1 MELVNLK
8 DSSDTA
14 SFAEAV
20 KRGLG
25 KNQGLYFPEHIPTLD
40 NIDALLEKPFVER
53 SIEVLRALIG
63 NELDNGEL
71 EEIVKTAF
79 TFGAPVEQV
88 NDNIYTLEL
97 FHGPTLAFKDF
108 GGRFM
113 AQTLSRISEGKP
125 VTILTATSGDTGA
138 AVAHAFHGIDNIN
151 VVILFPK
158 GKISALQE
166 KLFTTLGGN
175 IHTVAIE
182 SDFDACQ
189 SLVKTAFDDPD
200 VREGLHLNSANS
212 INISRLL
219 AQVCY
224 YFEAVSQLPKDKR
237 NQVVVSVPSGNFG
250 NLTAGMIAKAMGL
263 PIKRFIAATNLNDT
277 VPRYL
282 KTGQWEPKA
291 TVATMSNAMDVS
303 QPNNWPRIEALVE
316 RGYIDKAC
324 LNGEMVDE
332 EYTQLAMRQLAQ
344 QGYTSEPHAAIAYRA
359 VSHDLEDGE
368 IGLFLGTAHPAKFR
382 ETVENVLGNPISLP
396 KALADVAGEDSLA
409 VDLPASYAALKQHMM
424 AILKA

>member
-14 SFAEAV
+14 SFADAV

-25 KNQGLYFPEHIPTLD
+25 KRQGLYFPEKIPTLE

-63 NELDNGEL
+63 DELDAGEL
-71 EEIVKTAF
+71 ENIVETAF
-79 TFGAPVEQV
+79 AFDAPVKPIT
-88 NDNIYTLEL
+88 DNIYTLEL

-125 VTILTATSGDTGA
+125 ITILTATSGDTGA
-138 AVAHAFHGIDNIN
+138 AVAHAFYGIENIN

-175 IHTVAIE
+175 IHTVAID

-189 SLVKTAFDDPD
+189 SLVKTAFDDVD

-224 YFEAVSQLPKDKR
+224 YFEAFSQLPKDKR
-237 NQVVVSVPSGNFG
+237 DQLVVSVPSGNFG
-250 NLTAGMIAKAMGL
+250 ILL
-263 PIKRFIAATNLNDT
+263 P
-277 VPRYL
+277 V
-282 KTGQWEPKA
+282 
-291 TVATMSNAMDVS
+291 
-303 QPNNWPRIEALVE
+303 
-316 RGYIDKAC
+316 
-324 LNGEMVDE
+324 
-332 EYTQLAMRQLAQ
+332 
-344 QGYTSEPHAAIAYRA
+344 
-359 VSHDLEDGE
+359 
-368 IGLFLGTAHPAKFR
+368 
-382 ETVENVLGNPISLP
+382 
-396 KALADVAGEDSLA
+396 
-409 VDLPASYAALKQHMM
+409 
-424 AILKA
+424 